1 MTRVPRN
8 LPACLLLG
16 ALVAPLPA
24 QEAPPAAEP
33 QAPLAAE
40 SPGDARPVLE
50 LSLDE
55 TVKRALENN
64 TDIAV
69 QRYTPEL
76 SEADVTAARG
86 AYDTNLTGSVERRS
100 ETRAGQSTFSGGA
113 QLETDS
119 RSFGLGLQQL
129 LQTGGNVS
137 VDFGTTRSET
147 NRTDSLFNPEYG
159 ARLNG
164 SLTQP
169 LARDFRI
176 DSPRQRLRVA
186 KNNRA
191 ISDAQFRQTVI
202 GTLARVKQLYNN
214 LLFSIDNL
222 GAQRKN
228 LALATKLLDENRIRV
243 RVGTLAPLDVVSAES
258 EVASREEAVI
268 LAENNLL
275 EAEDQLKSAIFAE
288 NDPRNWALRIV
299 PTDRQ
304 TAEQPSVD
312 IEAAIAHAL
321 AQRTDVAQARLGLD
335 NQDLS
340 LRLARNQSLPG
351 VDLVLGYGLTGLSGT
366 QRLDA
371 SGNPLPLPI
380 EQGLGDA
387 LANITGR
394 DLPTWSIGVNVSYPL
409 RNRAAKGAEARA
421 RVSTEQAQASLRRL
435 ELTVAAEVR
444 SAGRAVDTN
453 FKRVES
459 TRAARRL
466 SEQRLDA
473 EEKRFAAGMSTNF
486 LVTQAQR
493 DLAVAEVAQV
503 RAVADFRNSLIEFE
517 RVQEGGS
524 GFSQ

>member
-1 MTRVPRN
+1 MTRAPRS
-8 LPACLLLG
+8 LSVFVLLG
-16 ALVAPLPA
+16 ALGAPLSA
-24 QEAPPAAEP
+24 QDAPPAEP
-33 QAPLAAE
+33 APAPAA
-40 SPGDARPVLE
+40 SADDGRPVLE

-55 TVKRALENN
+55 TVRRALENN
-64 TDIAV
+64 VDVAV
-69 QRYTPEL
+69 QRYTPAA
-76 SEADVTAARG
+76 SEADVTAAAG
-86 AYDTNLTGSVERRS
+86 AYDTTLSGGFERRS
-100 ETRAGQSTFSGGA
+100 EVRAGQSTFSGGA
-113 QLETDS
+113 KLDTDS
-119 RSFGLGLQQL
+119 RSFSAAAQQL
-129 LQTGGNVS
+129 LRTGANLRVEFS
-137 VDFGTTRSET
+137 SSRSET

-159 ARLNG
+159 ARLNS

-176 DSPRQRLRVA
+176 DAPRQRLRVA

-191 ISDAQFRQTVI
+191 ISDAQFRQVVI
-202 GTLARVKQLYNN
+202 GTVASVKQRYND

-222 GAQRKN
+222 EAQRKN
-228 LALATKLLDENRIRV
+228 LALASKLLDENRIRV
-243 RVGTLAPLDVVSAES
+243 KVGTLAPLDVVAAES

-268 LAENNLL
+268 LAENNLRD
-275 EAEDQLKSAIFAE
+275 AEDQLKRAIFSE
-288 NDPRNWALRIV
+288 NDARNWALRIV

-304 TAEQPSVD
+304 TAERPSVD
-312 IEAAIAHAL
+312 VEAAIANAL
-321 AQRTDVAQARLGLD
+321 AKRTDVAQARLGLE

-351 VDLVLGYGLTGLSGT
+351 IDLVLGYGVSGLAGT

-371 SGNPLPLPI
+371 QGNPLAQPI
-380 EQGLGDA
+380 EQGLSDA
-387 LANITGR
+387 LSQITGR
-394 DLPTWSIGVNVSYPL
+394 DLPTWSIGINVSYPL

-421 RVSTEQAQASLRRL
+421 RISKEQAQASLRRL
-435 ELTVAAEVR
+435 ELNVAAEVR
-444 SAGRAVDTN
+444 SAGRAVETN

-466 SEQRLDA
+466 AEQRLDA

-493 DLAVAEVAQV
+493 DLAVAEVSEV

-524 GFSQ
+524 GFGQ